1 MAPQP
6 YLDIPLW
13 ISVKL
18 TGDVE
23 APTLRRYHPGISLY
37 NSTKSSQH
45 YSLLI
50 LPQGV
55 GGPTRWFVNLFEAP
69 LHLYGLRFPT

>member
-6 YLDIPLW
+6 YLDVLLG
-13 ISVKL
+13 ISLKL

-23 APTLRRYHPGISLY
+23 APTLRRYRNFTVQLNKIIPP
-37 NSTKSSQH
+37 
-45 YSLLI
+45 LLPPII